1 MTQNTSSQ
9 KPITRFF
16 IILSGVAFAATSIVG
31 VAGLFMNPAQPP
43 QKKSKTPADAQ
54 LSQLEAVESGY
65 EQVLQK
71 EPENQFALQKLV
83 DIRIQKNDLQG
94 AIAPM
99 EKLVKLNPDN
109 AQYKA
114 LLEVIKQRASM
125 TGTASP
131 TDKAGTG
138 SK

>member
-9 KPITRFF
+9 KPLTRFF
-16 IILSGVAFAATSIVG
+16 ILLSGVAFAATSIVG
-31 VAGLFMNPAQPP
+31 VAGLFMNPAPP
-43 QKKSKTPADAQ
+43 PEKKSKTPEQAQ

-65 EQVLQK
+65 EQVLQR
-71 EPENQFALQKLV
+71 EPDNQFALQKLV
-83 DIRIQKNDLQG
+83 DIRIQKNDLPG

-109 AQYKA
+109 AQYKT